1 MRPQSSGGG
10 VKVISVN
17 VANVGALFIAQ
28 SGHTHRIAT
37 GIHKQPVQG
46 PVTVRKLGLEG
57 DEQADLTVHGGFDK
71 AVYAYPSEHYPFWST
86 QRLAALKREEPLPP
100 GSMGENLT
108 LQGLLESDVW
118 VGDRLHIGTAVLQ
131 VTEPRQPC
139 FKFNAKMGFSHA
151 AKMMVQSGYSGFYLR
166 VVQTG
171 EICAGD
177 AVTLVPGPRE
187 RTIVQIN
194 ERRRMGRQRD
204 LF

>member
-1 MRPQSSGGG
+1 MQ
-10 VKVISVN
+10 VFSVN
-17 VANVGALFIAQ
+17 IATVGALFIEQ
-28 SGHTHRIAT
+28 STHRYRIAT

-46 PVTVRKLGLEG
+46 TVMVNKLGLDG
-57 DEQADLTVHGGFDK
+57 DEQADPSVHGGLHK
-71 AVYAYPSEHYPFWST
+71 AVYAYPSEHYAFWAA

-108 LQGLLESDVW
+108 LQGVLENDVW
-118 VGDRLHIGTAVLQ
+118 VGDRLHIGGTILE

-151 AKMMVQSGYSGFYLR
+151 AKMMIQAGNSGFYLR

-171 EICAGD
+171 QIAAGD
-177 AVTLVPGPRE
+177 AITLVEGPR
-187 RTIVQIN
+187 TASITQIN
-194 ERRRMGRQRD
+194 ERRRKGRQRD